1 VTANPQVVPGIFRLS
16 FPRIFDF
23 VPGQLVALTTD
34 PLVPVRFYSI
44 ASGSGEPQVDIL
56 FDLVPQG
63 LLTPRLARLAPGDTL
78 YVSPPFGRFVDSEGP
93 SFWVAAGTGV
103 APFLSML
110 RSGLREG
117 KTLVQGSRT
126 VAGLLERGLFADALR
141 ERYLPCCSR
150 KTPKGYSPGRTTE
163 WLTTNPLPPFP
174 ASSSAAAAAWW
185 WTRGTSSSARG
196 PLRKYHRG
204 NILLTPVMKEN
215 LFGKTIDQLSAVAQI
230 ADLPRFAARQMCD
243 WLYRKDARSLS
254 AMTNLPRRAPETL
267 SELYDIEPSAAGQG
281 DGIL

>member
-1 VTANPQVVPGIFRLS
+1 MKGGVPGTVRGIDPGTLRPVPVTANPQVVPGIFRLS

-34 PLVPVRFYSI
+34 PLVPARFYSI
-44 ASGSGEPQVDIL
+44 ASGSGEPLVDIL

-150 KTPKGYSPGRTTE
+150 ENAEGIFPGRTTE
-163 WLTTNPLPPFP
+163 WLTTNPLP
-174 ASSSAAAAAWW
+174 S
-185 WTRGTSSSARG
+185 
-196 PLRKYHRG
+196 
-204 NILLTPVMKEN
+204 V
-215 LFGKTIDQLSAVAQI
+215 
-230 ADLPRFAARQMCD
+230 PRFLLCGSSRMVV
-243 WLYRKDARSLS
+243 DARDIIIGKG
-254 AMTNLPRRAPETL
+254 APFASIIGEI
-267 SELYDIEPSAAGQG
+267 YF
-281 DGIL
+281 